1 MRTFSYSYAIIFIS
15 FFIDVIK
22 TSSMLCFKKTV
33 QTVSFLNIKN
43 SCIKCKWFIPNP
55 NTNPNSE
62 KNGFCRK
69 FKKFN
74 YYNNDLNMANNIY
87 EYAIDCRKNGFQCG
101 KNAYYFEPKEEENEE
116 QYLNNDEFD
125 DDEDSEEDSKNI
137 DELLTLQNQ
146 IKEMEELNCGEV
158 NEKRDLD
165 DWETEYISIKK
176 RIEKLLNSR
185 IKE

>member
-1 MRTFSYSYAIIFIS
+1 MRPFLYSYAIIFIS
-15 FFIDVIK
+15 FFIDAIK

-43 SCIKCKWFIPNP
+43 PCIKCKWFIPNP
-55 NTNPNSE
+55 SSE

-69 FKKFN
+69 FKKFD
-74 YYNNDLNMANNIY
+74 YYNNNQMNNMY

-101 KNAYYFEPKEEENEE
+101 KNAYYFEPKEEENEQ
-116 QYLNNDEFD
+116 QYLNNEFD
-125 DDEDSEEDSKNI
+125 DDEDSKNME
-137 DELLTLQNQ
+137 ELLTLQNQ

>member
-1 MRTFSYSYAIIFIS
+1 MFLNTILFIS

-33 QTVSFLNIKN
+33 RISPTLSFLNIKN
-43 SCIKCKWFIPNP
+43 PCIKCKWFIPNP
-55 NTNPNSE
+55 NTNPSE
-62 KNGFCRK
+62 KNHGFCRK

-74 YYNNDLNMANNIY
+74 NNKMNSIQMNNMY
-87 EYAIDCRKNGFQCG
+87 EYAIDCRKNDFQCG
-101 KNAYYFEPKEEENEE
+101 KNAYYFEPKEEENEDEE
-116 QYLNNDEFD
+116 QYLNNEFD
-125 DDEDSEEDSKNI
+125 DDEDSKNI
-137 DELLTLQNQ
+137 EELLTLQNQ

-165 DWETEYISIKK
+165 DWETEYISVKK